1 VTPRAA
7 LLLAAGLALAACG
20 GGAGGD
26 GGGSAVSTASPVPGA
41 GAAPPGIDLA
51 AFAGDPVDEAELG
64 LVTLGYGRAGRSG
77 EVTYWLNRDT
87 GSCAALAIAGGR
99 VAQAGPAPRG
109 AC

>member
-1 VTPRAA
+1 MTGRAA

-20 GGAGGD
+20 GTAGEGTGGEGTPAPAAAAGG
-26 GGGSAVSTASPVPGA
+26 GA
-41 GAAPPGIDLA
+41 PPPGIDLA
-51 AFAGDPVDEAELG
+51 AFAGDPLDEAELG

-87 GSCAALAIAGGR
+87 GSCAAIAVSGGR
-99 VAQAGPAPRG
+99 VTEAGPAPRR